1 MARLGV
7 YVPRGSK
14 GKSFV
19 NTAPIQRGT
28 TIFVSQHATLPFTAD
43 DDHPSDVSI
52 HCQAWVSPNFKQR
65 HSSTHTISTSSS
77 SVERELTRIFGPDED
92 CSDTSS
98 MYTDSQIFNETVII
112 NEQEAPKNNISS
124 LKKRPSSCDDRLLA
138 RQFKPKSLPVVSF
151 SPNVEDVLI
160 EEYCDSESIASSV
173 VEEEDRLNMV
183 SPLAQQLAKDIL
195 EEALDT
201 ENSSSNSSTPTN
213 SEHSQQ
219 IFTNSPDKSPLHNA
233 VFDLST
239 LQENIT

>member
-7 YVPRGSK
+7 YVTRGSK

-28 TIFVSQHATLPFTAD
+28 TIFISQHATLPFTAD
-43 DDHPSDVSI
+43 DHPSDVSV
-52 HCQAWVSPNFKQR
+52 HRQAWVSPNYKQQQG
-65 HSSTHTISTSSS
+65 SAHTISTSSS

-98 MYTDSQIFNETVII
+98 MYTDSQVFNETVII
-112 NEQEAPKNNISS
+112 NEQVPKINNISS

-138 RQFKPKSLPVVSF
+138 RPFKPVVSF

-160 EEYCDSESIASSV
+160 EEYHDSESTASSI

-201 ENSSSNSSTPTN
+201 ENSNSSSNSSTPTN
-213 SEHSQQ
+213 SGQSQH
-219 IFTNSPDKSPLHNA
+219 IFTTSPDKSPLHSNA

-239 LQENIT
+239 VQENFT